1 MLTSIQDHSCCR
13 RDPVKTRETLL
24 QHAFQQIHEYGFQ
37 AVSLDA
43 ILRDTGVT
51 KGALYHHFPNKNA
64 LGYAVVEEV
73 IGPMVDAFWIK
84 PVVESD
90 DPVHAFQRVI
100 QSAGDGITMEALRMG
115 CPLNNLSQE
124 MSLLD
129 EGFRERLDAIYKYWR
144 HSLSTAFENG
154 KLNGTVAEQVDSDT
168 TAAFLIA
175 ALEGCIG
182 MAKNAQSKEV
192 LTQCGAGILN
202 YLDSLLPDSTRG

>member
-73 IGPMVDAFWIK
+73 IAPMVDEFWIR
-84 PVVESD
+84 PVVQSD
-90 DPVHAFQRVI
+90 GPVQALRRII
-100 QSAGDGITMEALRMG
+100 QSSGEAMTTEELRMG

-124 MSLLD
+124 MSPLD
-129 EGFRERLDAIYKYWR
+129 EGFRQRLDAIYEYWR
-144 HSLSTAFENG
+144 HSLSDAFARG
-154 KLNGTVAEQVDSDT
+154 KSNNTVAEHVNPDT

-182 MAKNAQSKEV
+182 IAKNAQSKEV
-192 LTQCGAGILN
+192 LDQCGAGILN
-202 YLDSLLPDSTRG
+202 YLDSLLPDPGEK